1 MAGIDSILKRIA
13 AEADVA
19 AEDILGKARSEAD
32 RIRAEAKEKAVG
44 IGEESARECAQ
55 DVEET
60 GRRYASLADS
70 KKRQALLS
78 AKQEMIASC
87 VGKARDRILSM
98 DTEGYFGVMTKLLRK
113 AVTGKDG
120 TLYFSGKD
128 LARMPSSFAEEA
140 SKIACEAGGSLTIS
154 KETRPMNG
162 GFVLA
167 YGGIEENCSIDAL
180 FEERA
185 DALSDAVR
193 KILFS

>member
-70 KKRQALLS
+70 KKRQAFLS

-87 VGKARDRILSM
+87 
-98 DTEGYFGVMTKLLRK
+98 EGYFGVMTKLLRK

-140 SKIACEAGGSLTIS
+140 SKIAREAGGSLTIS